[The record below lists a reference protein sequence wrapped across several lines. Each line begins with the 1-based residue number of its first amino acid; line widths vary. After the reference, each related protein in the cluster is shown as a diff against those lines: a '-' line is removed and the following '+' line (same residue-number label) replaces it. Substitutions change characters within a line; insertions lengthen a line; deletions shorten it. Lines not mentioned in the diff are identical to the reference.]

1 MADYSKQ
8 AIIDVIFDPQLSKK
22 TVASITGDAYFKKGT
37 LNVVSASG
45 DYITLKDNPEL
56 FSWRVKFNATNL
68 TTKVFATTGIEKD
81 LTFTAGSLSG
91 TTTGFN
97 VYVNGVLNGSI
108 TLGENEVVGIATG
121 SFTYTAIKLGEGIV
135 GSMSL
140 FQVFKSVI
148 SVEETLNKYE
158 AKEFKEHLNTNNRIL
173 SVDGRDGIIGNRLE
187 GDIVGSPLVSNGY
200 FESNIT
206 GWSDLGANQTLER
219 NTTSP
224 IFGNGDLHCVTNA
237 SGSSAVGTGLGT
249 LTNGRTYR
257 ISFTYRAVSGTVRG
271 KIGTTDAVGSAVFT
285 GGWTDNSLN
294 ESSNTFINTTFVAGE
309 TSDAYIILFA
319 TVTGTE
325 FYIDNVTLTEII
337 PAVVNTSVVSVR
349 DGSIYANYYNG
360 STSKL
365 DCGNYDDLTG
375 DKSFIAWIKPYGL
388 GEGGFGR
395 IFNNSKLLMWIEAAG
410 SFAILKARSDGST
423 VVQSASGVI
432 SASHIWWLIILTR
445 TASGVS
451 NFYVNGILSGTAD
464 QAGGTPVAGTT
475 NILIGNSNGNDR
487 TFYGLINQNRIEDS
501 ILTAQTVMQIYT
513 SEKGQYGL

>member
-68 TTKVFATTGIEKD
+68 TTKVFATIGTARD
-81 LTFTAGSLSG
+81 LTFTAGSLTG
-91 TTTGFN
+91 TLTEFD

-108 TLGENEVVGIATG
+108 TLGENEVIGIATG

-158 AKEFKEHLNTNNRIL
+158 AKEFKEHLNTDNRIL
-173 SVDGRDGIIGNRLE
+173 SVDGRDGIIGNKYE
-187 GDIVGSPLVSNGY
+187 GDTIGSLV
-200 FESNIT
+200 
-206 GWSDLGANQTLER
+206 
-219 NTTSP
+219 
-224 IFGNGDLHCVTNA
+224 
-237 SGSSAVGTGLGT
+237 
-249 LTNGRTYR
+249 
-257 ISFTYRAVSGTVRG
+257 
-271 KIGTTDAVGSAVFT
+271 
-285 GGWTDNSLN
+285 
-294 ESSNTFINTTFVAGE
+294 
-309 TSDAYIILFA
+309 
-319 TVTGTE
+319 
-325 FYIDNVTLTEII
+325 

-349 DGSIYANYYNG
+349 DGSVYANYYNG

>member
-1 MADYSKQ
+1 MTDYSNQ

-68 TTKVFATTGIEKD
+68 TTKVFATIGTARD
-81 LTFTAGSLSG
+81 LTFTAGSLTG
-91 TTTGFN
+91 TLTEFD

-108 TLGENEVVGIATG
+108 TLGENEVIGIATG

-375 DKSFIAWIKPYGL
+375 DKSFIAWIKPYGW

-395 IFNNSKLLMWIEAAG
+395 IMQNGKMDLYKSTTNSKYSFKSNGSTIVSSANNSITL
-410 SFAILKARSDGST
+410 
-423 VVQSASGVI
+423 GV
-432 SASHIWWLIILTR
+432 WQLIIVTR
-445 TASGVS
+445 NSAGDET
-451 NFYVNGILSGTAD
+451 NFYINGVLSGSAD
-464 QAGGTPVAGTT
+464 QDSGTPVAGST
-475 NILIGNSNGNDR
+475 NITIGTDNGSAR
-487 TFYGLINQNRIEDS
+487 TFYGLIGNTRIENG
-501 ILTAQTVMQIYT
+501 ILSSAQAMQVYT
-513 SEKGQYGL
+513 SEVGYYE